1 MLNTGW
7 ICFMVLASNMP
18 WYHFPLF
25 FFLIYAV
32 KDLLLRGTQICISN
46 CTILSSYLMKVCSCF
61 ANKPLKQKGRA
72 LLWARHMKVI
82 WTLSPTLNII
92 TLNTIILHKR
102 HISGNTLIMII
113 YQINEVHCFVCF
125 FWPNESSELKYDFSN
140 RASQW
145 SFVAEVYIL
154 KINVF
159 WIEVGN

>member
-1 MLNTGW
+1 
-7 ICFMVLASNMP
+7 
-18 WYHFPLF
+18 
-25 FFLIYAV
+25 
-32 KDLLLRGTQICISN
+32 
-46 CTILSSYLMKVCSCF
+46 
-61 ANKPLKQKGRA
+61 
-72 LLWARHMKVI
+72 MKVI

-92 TLNTIILHKR
+92 ILNTIILHKR
-102 HISGNTLIMII
+102 HISGNTPIMII